1 MKDKLSVMF
10 KIIRPHHIYKN
21 LLIFFPLFLTFYPS
35 LDIYISNFLLL
46 AFSFF
51 SFTLITWI
59 VYITN
64 DLVDQRSDSM
74 HFKKKFRPI
83 ASGDLNNAQ
92 AIFIIIFLASVFY
105 LTLLSFNPKSYL
117 AVILVYVLI
126 NFLYSVL
133 GFKRIPILE
142 MVIVASGYPIRI
154 LLGVTTLNEQI
165 SSWFF
170 FITMSFAIGLIASKR
185 YAEKMNSASNPL
197 SSPRDVLSSYSQ
209 YFLLSFILLSFISSF
224 ISYLIYS
231 QSLDVID
238 RYGANIFISAFFFL
252 MIITE
257 YLRVFFLNSATYSE
271 DPVRLF
277 INTRSLNLVIFLY
290 LLSII
295 SIYNFL

>member
-1 MKDKLSVMF
+1 M
-10 KIIRPHHIYKN
+10 
-21 LLIFFPLFLTFYPS
+21 
-35 LDIYISNFLLL
+35 
-46 AFSFF
+46 
-51 SFTLITWI
+51 
-59 VYITN
+59 
-64 DLVDQRSDSM
+64 
-74 HFKKKFRPI
+74 
-83 ASGDLNNAQ
+83 
-92 AIFIIIFLASVFY
+92 
-105 LTLLSFNPKSYL
+105 
-117 AVILVYVLI
+117 
-126 NFLYSVL
+126 L